1 LRRIW
6 GLYCG
11 LARAAGKANEGNT
24 GESLG
29 GMAREELA
37 IEGILLVGLTQ
48 FCGRVDRAEFF
59 S

>member
-1 LRRIW
+1 MGIVLRS
-6 GLYCG
+6 GE
-11 LARAAGKANEGNT
+11 AAGEAKEGNT

-29 GMAREELA
+29 GMAREGLA